1 MLCKCFYYY
10 QVISLIISDVIGDKL
25 DIIAS
30 GPTVRPEPSKLT
42 CKQVLV
48 KYKLLNLLP
57 DNLNIEESGHMSED
71 IFRNVA
77 NIIFSNNTK
86 ALEQAEIV
94 AKQVCYLF

>member
-1 MLCKCFYYY
+1 M
-10 QVISLIISDVIGDKL
+10 IISDVIGDKL

-42 CKQVLV
+42 CKQVLE

-57 DNLNIEESGHMSED
+57 DNLNIEESGHISED
-71 IFRNVA
+71 IFRNVS